1 MKRKDFLKNI
11 ITGFGGQLIAIVLG
25 IIVPRIMISSYGSD
39 VNGVISTTAQV
50 FSYLALLEAGIGQS
64 ARIALY
70 KPIADRDNEKI
81 SMVFLAAESYFRRI
95 TLYYGDR
102 KSVV

>member
-1 MKRKDFLKNI
+1 MKRKDFFKNI

-64 ARIALY
+64 
-70 KPIADRDNEKI
+70 
-81 SMVFLAAESYFRRI
+81 
-95 TLYYGDR
+95 
-102 KSVV
+102 